1 LPAGEKTRRATSTP
15 EPAPDAW
22 RLLIRPCLLLPVCR
36 YHALAMD
43 PSSSSGIGVP
53 GFVDPEE
60 DNANAMGFDFFSQL
74 DSMPPPSNAAG
85 IYI

>member
-1 LPAGEKTRRATSTP
+1 
-15 EPAPDAW
+15 
-22 RLLIRPCLLLPVCR
+22 
-36 YHALAMD
+36 MD
-43 PSSSSGIGVP
+43 PSWSSGFGVP

-60 DNANAMGFDFFSQL
+60 DYAMGFDFFSQL